1 MLEGVLRRRRRGGRR
16 RHRGRRVVLRRGG
29 FDFGRGGRYDNPMAT
44 VAARRLGYADFLKF
58 PEDGNRHEVI
68 GGEWFMTP
76 PPPTDHQLVVNQIA
90 FTITTH
96 SRARRLGLVL
106 TSPVGV
112 MLSPH
117 DVVQPDVLFIASRRA
132 SIRKK
137 DCVRGAPDLVVEVAS
152 PSTAGADRGR
162 KSDLYKLSGVR
173 EYWIVDP
180 FARTVEVRDFGRV
193 RRTCVFQEGQSF
205 SSALLPGLVLE
216 VSEIFS
222 PLR

>member
-1 MLEGVLRRRRRGGRR
+1 MAVATRRKC
-16 RHRGRRVVLRRGG
+16 
-29 FDFGRGGRYDNPMAT
+29 T
-44 VAARRLGYADFLKF
+44 YADFLKF

-76 PPPTDHQLVVNQIA
+76 PPTTDHQLVAGKI
-90 FTITTH
+90 F
-96 SRARRLGLVL
+96 RLLGNHAETRSLGIVL
-106 TSPVGV
+106 ASPVGV

-117 DVVQPDVLFIASRRA
+117 DVVQPDVLFIAARRA

-137 DCVRGAPDLVVEVAS
+137 DCVRGAPDLVVEVTS
-152 PSTAGADRGR
+152 PSTAGLDHGR
-162 KSDLYKLSGVR
+162 KSELYGRSGVR

-193 RRTCVFQEGQSF
+193 RRTSVFQEGQAF
-205 SSALLPGLVLE
+205 SSALLPGLDLR
-216 VSEIFS
+216 VSEIFK